1 MFHPRRDVWQEHFEW
16 RGPELRGR
24 TPVGRVTIE
33 VLAINDPDIRTV
45 RRQLMSEPLYPL
57 E

>member
-1 MFHPRRDVWQEHFEW
+1 MFGRSNFEW

-33 VLAINDPDIRTV
+33 VLTINDPDIRTV
-45 RRQLMSEPLYPL
+45 RRQLMSKALYLL